1 MTLPQ
6 PGTKGTITA
15 GPSKGQH
22 GAVIDSQ
29 GYWVRTD
36 AGKTVGP
43 FYRESSFKPDS
54 LWRSDFTAGG
64 FGEWTYEGTAA
75 QPTMWPQSPP
85 ISVSGGMA
93 RFEVSPTDAAAGRI
107 HAKVYKDLP
116 WQPIRL
122 TARMMLD
129 AGYRQPS
136 WDAPAIIFQVKEH
149 HGPAGDSDP
158 RLWVAA
164 LPDAAPLQRFALNGG
179 VRAHWVNPFA
189 VPRGEWFTL
198 ALEFRPNVGAKLL
211 LNGAQVATA
220 AQLDTIALHPDARLT
235 FGVGTYGKALGAA
248 WCDWAMAEA
257 IAGGGDD

>member
-22 GAVIDSQ
+22 GTVVER

-36 AGKTVGP
+36 AGATVGP
-43 FYRESSFKPDS
+43 FYQAGSFKPDAI
-54 LWRSDFTAGG
+54 WRSDFATGG
-64 FGEWTYEGTAA
+64 FSEWTYEGTVA
-75 QPTMWPQSPP
+75 QPSMWPQSPP
-85 ISVSGGMA
+85 ITVSGGMA
-93 RFEVSPTDAAAGRI
+93 RFEVSAADAAAGRI

-116 WQPIRL
+116 WAPVRL
-122 TARMMLD
+122 SARMMLD
-129 AGYRQPS
+129 AAYRQPS

-149 HGPAGDSDP
+149 HGAAGDSDP

-164 LPDAAPLQRFALNGG
+164 LPDQPLRFALNGG
-179 VRAHWVNPFA
+179 VTAHWINPFT

-198 ALEFRPNVGAKLL
+198 ALEFQPGAGAKLA
-211 LNGAQVATA
+211 LNGVQVAA
-220 AQLDTIALHPDARLT
+220 AAAGDTVALHADARLT
-235 FGVGTYGKALGAA
+235 FGIGTYGKAQGTA

-257 IAGGGDD
+257 IR